1 MALKSKGDKV
11 NSKKKLVF
19 KKAKGKLDISNIE
32 NVMLKPK
39 GSFKKWTLEDWGHT
53 LLQDDEE
60 LNLIL
65 EQQKANNVANT
76 NPKFDPKNMV
86 KPEYRKL
93 SELIWDEQIQR
104 LPDSGNIKR
113 IAREFDLNLFTPV
126 ACIQSK
132 NYDRLIVPDGWHHV
146 EDYYLEIRSGNI
158 KGVHPDDWREQLVP
172 CNVWYNDDPT
182 FPGRLALM
190 LNGEGQLAWG
200 PYHYW
205 RLHAGFHSL
214 HGSQEPEDVL
224 AYNQLMAVVN
234 NGNSVPLESNHK
246 DSKKPGA
253 ITHIAAIRKN
263 PEDRLKFIMEMN
275 EKYFPLDKRSDAMFG
290 FYGEI
295 YDDEIRNRRPLSG
308 KAFDEKM
315 NDYHAIIQ
323 TVFADDKGPGNLEK
337 AKKAVDG
344 GGGAVDTLELISNK
358 AWRDPSGDRKVLA
371 VVEIIYKDHFKG
383 PHMVSAAK
391 TSFVWS
397 DSNRREYTVVDA
409 LMKIPHSDYAQKIA
423 SL

>member
-1 MALKSKGDKV
+1 MALKG
-11 NSKKKLVF
+11 KKMTSNQKLVF
-19 KKAKGKLDISNIE
+19 QKSKGKINTSNIE

-60 LNLIL
+60 LTLIL

-76 NPKFDPKNMV
+76 EPRFDPSRMC

-93 SELIWDEQIQR
+93 EELIWDEQIQR
-104 LPDSGNIKR
+104 LPDSGNIRR
-113 IAREFDLNLFTPV
+113 IARDFDTAFFTPIACVKSKEFD
-126 ACIQSK
+126 K
-132 NYDRLIVPDGWHHV
+132 LIVPDGWHHA
-146 EDYYLEIRSGNI
+146 EDYYLEIRAGNI
-158 KGVHPDDWREQLVP
+158 KGIHPDDWRDVKVP

-205 RLHAGFHSL
+205 RLHSGFYSL
-214 HGSQEPEDVL
+214 HGSKEPEDEL

-234 NGNSVPLESNHK
+234 EGNSVPLESTHK
-246 DSKKPGA
+246 DAKKPGV

-263 PEDRLKFIMEMN
+263 SEDRLKFIMKMN
-275 EKYFPLDKRSDAMFG
+275 EKYSPLEKRSDAMFG

-323 TVFADDKGPGNLEK
+323 IVFADDKGPGNLEK
-337 AKKAVDG
+337 AKKAIDG
-344 GGGAVDTLELISNK
+344 GGGAIDMLEHISNK

-371 VVEIIYKDHFKG
+371 VVEIIYKDYVKG
-383 PHMVSAAK
+383 PHPVSAAK
-391 TSFVWS
+391 TAFTWS
-397 DSNRREYTVVDA
+397 DSNRREYTVVTA
-409 LMKIPHSDYAQKIA
+409 LTKIPHSDYAQKIA